1 MALSEESI
9 EVTRL
14 LKEVI
19 VFFKHKMNKAFE
31 KSGLTVPQGML
42 LAVLGKEG
50 KLNIHELG
58 DRLFMTNSTVS
69 GVVDRLEK
77 LGIVERAR
85 CSEDKRVVYV
95 SLSPQF
101 EEKRENLKNFM
112 NKHIENVIIKATP
125 EELEDVRH
133 GLNILKRLMGGAE

>member
-85 CSEDKRVVYV
+85 CS
-95 SLSPQF
+95 
-101 EEKRENLKNFM
+101 
-112 NKHIENVIIKATP
+112 
-125 EELEDVRH
+125 
-133 GLNILKRLMGGAE
+133 